1 MEMIPSTH
9 PSAPQLY
16 WVTGRESP
24 RARRRPP
31 QTCRFW
37 WEGFAPSWPVRV
49 LRASAGPRAPCWELR
64 SRKPTRPRLCESC
77 GLRKT
82 TSPRVPG
89 AGRAR
94 GRGGGRSNT
103 VSPAILSEKPQRR
116 LFSRV
121 LASVFAASAS
131 ASSWL
136 PPPPP
141 PPPLQPHPSPGAKR
155 FLILLLSPL
164 QPLDTAIRAG
174 PAGILSP
181 HRPHTSIACPLSRT
195 SNLSVRSA
203 RRRRRL
209 RPPRPLSPRHG
220 PPPDRRSEDPPT
232 PLPTPSPEWG
242 FVSAPGRWRLAPWRP
257 PPRGRPAGPGPSA
270 RSPGRRPLTPRR
282 PRRRPRGR
290 GSASVG
296 GRRRLWAGV
305 GGAEWELRTQPSEP
319 PRVRFLSWR
328 SDCKITSLDAQIY
341 MHARVSICVS
351 CLSSLLFARHL
362 SSETVGAFECFCC

>member
-220 PPPDRRSEDPPT
+220 PPPRPPLGGPPHPAAHPVPRVGLCLGARKMAT
-232 PLPTPSPEWG
+232 GPLATPSPRAAGWPRPQRPEPRPPSPDT
-242 FVSAPGRWRLAPWRP
+242 SATPPPAAGPGVGVRWRP
-257 PPRGRPAGPGPSA
+257 PPALGGC
-270 RSPGRRPLTPRR
+270 
-282 PRRRPRGR
+282 RGR
-290 GSASVG
+290 G
-296 GRRRLWAGV
+296 
-305 GGAEWELRTQPSEP
+305 
-319 PRVRFLSWR
+319 
-328 SDCKITSLDAQIY
+328 
-341 MHARVSICVS
+341 
-351 CLSSLLFARHL
+351 
-362 SSETVGAFECFCC
+362 VGAADAALGTAAGPVSQLAERL